1 MIEGCYIRGLSVFV
15 MKTAGH
21 RHSEAIASGVWAID
35 LIKSKTFEGEPHDE
49 VVSDRS
55 LDRNGW

>member
-1 MIEGCYIRGLSVFV
+1 MFV

-21 RHSEAIASGVWAID
+21 RHSEAIASGVWAIV